1 MASPTPRGLGR
12 RGKALWKHYGFDA
25 GTPEG
30 VLALEAARAADTLDN
45 LFQEEEGLLQT
56 VSVRLSDYVDWED
69 ERQIN
74 VTVQVDKLLSEIRA
88 QQNNLRQILLNLG
101 LVAFPAKGSGST
113 SDGIPAT
120 ETPTAPPSK
129 ESRSSV
135 DEFTQRR
142 RARRGA
148 S

>member
-1 MASPTPRGLGR
+1 MASPTPRGLGT

-45 LFQEEEGLLQT
+45 LFREEDGLVQT
-56 VSVRLSDYVDWED
+56 VSLRLKDHIDSED
-69 ERQIN
+69 DRQIQ
-74 VTVQVDKLLSEIRA
+74 VTVQVDKLLAEIRA

-101 LVAFPAKGSGST
+101 LVAFPAKGADSEAT
-113 SDGIPAT
+113 SAPA
-120 ETPTAPPSK
+120 EAPAGHPTK

>member
-101 LVAFPAKGSGST
+101 LVAFPAKGAPGETT
-113 SDGIPAT
+113 SAPA
-120 ETPTAPPSK
+120 EAPAGHPTK